1 MPQLPPFEVLDDA
14 IRRALAEDLGRGGDI
29 TSAATIPENTGA
41 VATLVARRSGVIAG
55 MDLAAGTFTRVDK
68 EVVFDAF
75 AEDGETVPA
84 GTALAKLSG
93 SARAIL
99 AAERVALNFLGHLSG
114 IASATS
120 AFVQAA
126 SGTGAKI
133 TCTRKTTPGL
143 RVLEKYAVRCGGG
156 SNHRFGLDD
165 AILIKDNHISIV
177 GGVAEAIVRAKAAA
191 GHLVKI
197 EVEVDDLE
205 QLAEA
210 MSARPDAV
218 LLDNMPLDM
227 LWEAVQL
234 IDKRANCEAS
244 GGVTIGNVKAIA
256 KTGVDFISSGWI
268 THSAPALDVA
278 LDIVS

>member
-1 MPQLPPFEVLDDA
+1 MPQLPPFEILDDA
-14 IRRALAEDLGRGGDI
+14 IRRALAEDVGRAGDI

-41 VATLVARRSGVIAG
+41 EATLVARRSGVIAG
-55 MDLAAGTFTRVDK
+55 MDLVAGTFARVDK
-68 EVVFDAF
+68 TTVFDAL
-75 AEDGETVPA
+75 ARDGETVAA
-84 GTALAKLSG
+84 GTALARVSG

-99 AAERVALNFLGHLSG
+99 TAERAALNFLGHLSG
-114 IASATS
+114 IASATA

-126 SGTGAKI
+126 SGTSARI

-165 AILIKDNHISIV
+165 AILIKDNHVAIV
-177 GGVAEAIVRAKAAA
+177 GGVAAAIVRARAAA

-197 EVEVDDLE
+197 EVEVDNLA

-210 MSARPDAV
+210 MSARPDVV
-218 LLDNMPLDM
+218 LLDNMGLDM
-227 LWEAVQL
+227 LREAVRL
-234 IDKRANCEAS
+234 IDKRAISEAS

-256 KTGVDFISSGWI
+256 ETGVDYVSSGWI
-268 THSAPALDVA
+268 THSAPAMDVA
-278 LDIVS
+278 LDVVS